1 MSRVGFLSNPIAGM
15 GGRVGLKGTDGVV
28 REAIELGARPTANE
42 KARETLEHI
51 RQLLLGSSDDI
62 QIHWVT
68 CSGTMGVEALTD
80 SGFTNLEVVYQTTQ
94 LTTDEDTKAAVG
106 AFLNAGVELV
116 LFCGGDGTARD
127 ICSVAGQNIPILGI
141 PAGVKMYSGVFGT
154 SAKRTAEILIGY
166 LERRLTLASVDILD
180 LDEEQYRRGQ
190 WAVRLYCSAQ
200 TPYEPT
206 FTQAAKMLISERSDT
221 DVKGE
226 IASHL
231 LDDLNANPD
240 VLFLL
245 GPGSTVQSVGDL
257 LGIDKTLLGI
267 DAVADRKI
275 VGKDLNERE
284 ILELMEHYP
293 RRRLILSP
301 IGAQG
306 FVLGRGNLQLSPEV
320 IRKIGG
326 ENIVVV
332 ATPAKLGRTP
342 VLRFDT
348 GDAVLDT
355 ELTERGYLQVITGY
369 HLKRLVKAKI

>member
-1 MSRVGFLSNPIAGM
+1 MLDCQRSARSADPLIDVKATACEERDPQRWMIGQIRSLRLCGDLRMSRVGFLSNPIAGM

-154 SAKRTAEILIGY
+154 SAK
-166 LERRLTLASVDILD
+166 ERRRSSSDI
-180 LDEEQYRRGQ
+180 
-190 WAVRLYCSAQ
+190 W
-200 TPYEPT
+200 
-206 FTQAAKMLISERSDT
+206 
-221 DVKGE
+221 
-226 IASHL
+226 
-231 LDDLNANPD
+231 
-240 VLFLL
+240 
-245 GPGSTVQSVGDL
+245 
-257 LGIDKTLLGI
+257 
-267 DAVADRKI
+267 
-275 VGKDLNERE
+275 RE
-284 ILELMEHYP
+284 
-293 RRRLILSP
+293 
-301 IGAQG
+301 G
-306 FVLGRGNLQLSPEV
+306 
-320 IRKIGG
+320 
-326 ENIVVV
+326 
-332 ATPAKLGRTP
+332 
-342 VLRFDT
+342 
-348 GDAVLDT
+348 
-355 ELTERGYLQVITGY
+355 
-369 HLKRLVKAKI
+369 